1 MSHLLHLDSS
11 ARSASFS
18 RELSARFAEIW
29 RAANPGAGY
38 TYRDVAADPVPPIG
52 QAWTEICDALL
63 RNGITDPAGYASVV
77 KTPEQREAWAIIEP
91 LLAEL
96 LAADVVLIGAPMYNF
111 SIPATLKLWIDQ
123 VTFPKMSLAGKA
135 FVVAGARGGTYLPGT
150 PREPVDHHERYLRD
164 FFAGHYDV
172 HDVTFLHSELT
183 NALVDPRLSPRDPDR
198 IASREQALLDAEKLA
213 SAGREA

>member
-18 RELSARFAEIW
+18 RELSARFADVW
-29 RAANPGAGY
+29 RAARPGAGY
-38 TYRDVAADPVPPIG
+38 TYRDVAAAPVPPIG

-63 RNGITDPAGYASVV
+63 AAGITDPDGYASVV
-77 KTPEQREAWAIIEP
+77 KTPEQREAWAVIEP

-172 HDVTFLHSELT
+172 RDVTFLHSELT
-183 NALVDPRLSPRDPDR
+183 NALVDPRLGPRDPDR
-198 IASREQALLDAEKLA
+198 IASREEALLAAEKLA
-213 SAGREA
+213 ANGKGA